1 MHCWLTSVVR
11 SHLRRLRDWGT
22 LLFLSRLQSSH
33 MPYWTPLC
41 SRCALLPVTILCSGL
56 SIRPG
61 FLGNLRRLVSPVG
74 PRLLARVRLAPLV
87 LPRPRSSQP
96 LLLPPASLAR
106 ERRKAGARLPF
117 PLPPEAPAARE
128 VKEREP
134 GRNQPDGVILP
145 MRVGGCLSPHWRRWQ
160 EIEAETWVVTVLR
173 DGYRVLFKDS
183 PPPLAR
189 TPVSFPMYQAGSAR
203 VQALRQE
210 VEAMLAKGA
219 LEIAWDPGPGFYSRL
234 FLVEKATGGWRP
246 VIDLSHLN
254 DFVQLT
260 PFKMKTVA
268 SVLLSVREGDF
279 LASLD
284 LKDAY
289 FQIPVHGSSRK
300 LLRFMSEGT
309 VYQFKAL
316 CFGLSTTPQV
326 FTRVFTAVLAWAH
339 SRGIRLLRYLDN
351 WLVLSS
357 SEKKA
362 KESIRELL
370 SLCRTLGIV
379 INEKKSDLVPSQS
392 AKYLGMTIDTGAGKV
407 FPSLARVEKF
417 LTVAER
423 FCSMQSPPAQL
434 WQVILGHLASLE
446 RLVPHGRL
454 RMHSLQWHLKMHWSP
469 ESDPPSL
476 PVALPEEARRDL
488 SWWMVRDHLLV
499 GVRFGTPAPDLHLY
513 SDASSSGWGAHLL
526 DQNVSGMWSAQEKLL
541 HINLLG
547 MKALFLGLQAFQED
561 VAGHHVTAMCDNS
574 TVVAYVNKQGGT
586 VSRSLCLLTSRLL
599 RWTESFDVHLDARY
613 LPGESNVLADVSQ
626 PSRASCGDR
635 VVSPPSGGEST
646 FSCVGQ
652 SVNRPVCDLHQ
663 CEAAPVLLAC
673 PGSPGRLRGCISPSL
688 GRPGSVRVPSL
699 SSGRSGDRPR
709 PRVVACRDDSGRASL
724 AREGVVRR
732 LAASTDPTTPGST
745 LLGQTASATPLQS
758 VPSWRPRA
766 EPSRVATLQRHYRRS
781 GFSGRAARVL
791 SGVLR
796 ESSSRLYQ
804 SRWKIF
810 CGWCRG
816 RSVAPVNASV
826 PVVVDFL
833 IHLRQDKGLSVSAVK
848 GYCLALNSVL
858 ALKGLDL
865 AASREITTLLRS
877 FARSVNPAELRPAA
891 WDVSLVLQSLT
902 GAPYEP
908 LRTCE
913 ERFLAQKT
921 LFLLALASAKR
932 IGELHALLYLVSH
945 TRDWGEVSFAFV
957 TGFVAKTQDPSSL
970 APRFEGFIV
979 PALPNARKNRN
990 GRLLCPV
997 RAVKVYL
1004 DRTASH
1010 LPRCERL
1017 FVTAGR
1023 SKKEIAKTTVSFWLW
1038 KTISRA
1044 YELSGTALPVPTPWA
1059 RETRGIAP
1067 SVLFR
1072 KNFAVDQVL
1081 KAGTWRR
1088 HTTFTRHYLRDIA
1101 HKSLDTFHLGPVVAA
1116 QSVV

>member
-1 MHCWLTSVVR
+1 M
-11 SHLRRLRDWGT
+11 
-22 LLFLSRLQSSH
+22 
-33 MPYWTPLC
+33 
-41 SRCALLPVTILCSGL
+41 
-56 SIRPG
+56 
-61 FLGNLRRLVSPVG
+61 
-74 PRLLARVRLAPLV
+74 
-87 LPRPRSSQP
+87 
-96 LLLPPASLAR
+96 
-106 ERRKAGARLPF
+106 
-117 PLPPEAPAARE
+117 
-128 VKEREP
+128 
-134 GRNQPDGVILP
+134 
-145 MRVGGCLSPHWRRWQ
+145 
-160 EIEAETWVVTVLR
+160 TVLR
-173 DGYRVLFKDS
+173 DGYRVPFKDS

-189 TPVSFPMYQAGSAR
+189 TPVSFPTYRAGSPRA
-203 VQALRQE
+203 QALRQE

-219 LEIAWDPGPGFYSRL
+219 LEIARDPGPGFYSRL

-260 PFKMKTVA
+260 PFKMETVA

-289 FQIPVHGSSRK
+289 FQIPIHGSSRK

-316 CFGLSTTPQV
+316 CFGLSTAPQV
-326 FTRVFTAVLAWAH
+326 FTRVFEAVSAWAH
-339 SRGIRLLRYLDN
+339 ARGIRLLRYLDD

-379 INEKKSDLVPSQS
+379 IKREEVGSRALAVCEVSRYDHRYRCRQGLPVSSKSREVPYGSGEILYHAISPSSALAGDLGSPGFAGAVGSSRSTSDALIAVASEVP
-392 AKYLGMTIDTGAGKV
+392 V
-407 FPSLARVEKF
+407 VPRVRPSLASGGFAGGSETGPVLVDGEGSPVSGGSIRDTCSGSTPVFGRVF
-417 LTVAER
+417 VGLG
-423 FCSMQSPPAQL
+423 CSPPRSKRVRGVVRPGEVVAHQSSRNEGPLPGSSGLSRRCSRSPCDRDVRQL
-434 WQVILGHLASLE
+434 HGCGVRQQTGRHGVEASMF
-446 RLVPHGRL
+446 VD
-454 RMHSLQWHLKMHWSP
+454 Q
-469 ESDPPSL
+469 PPSEMDRVFRC
-476 PVALPEEARRDL
+476 P
-488 SWWMVRDHLLV
+488 
-499 GVRFGTPAPDLHLY
+499 
-513 SDASSSGWGAHLL
+513 
-526 DQNVSGMWSAQEKLL
+526 
-541 HINLLG
+541 
-547 MKALFLGLQAFQED
+547 
-561 VAGHHVTAMCDNS
+561 
-574 TVVAYVNKQGGT
+574 
-586 VSRSLCLLTSRLL
+586 SRSEVSSR
-599 RWTESFDVHLDARY
+599 RVQR
-613 LPGESNVLADVSQ
+613 PGRCTQ

-646 FSCVGQ
+646 SSCVGQ
-652 SVNRPVCDLHQ
+652 SVDRPVRDLPQ
-663 CEAAPVLLAC
+663 REAAPVLLAC
-673 PGSPGRLRGCISPSL
+673 PGSTGRLRGCVSSSRS
-688 GRPGSVRVPSL
+688 RPTVIAS
-699 SSGRSGDRPR
+699 
-709 PRVVACRDDSGRASL
+709 RDDSGRTSL

-745 LLGQTASATPLQS
+745 LLGQAASAAPLQP
-758 VPSWRPRA
+758 VPSRRPRA
-766 EPSRVATLQRHYRRS
+766 EPSRVATLKRHYRKS

-848 GYCLALNSVL
+848 GYCSALNSVL
-858 ALKGLDL
+858 ALKGRDL
-865 AASREITTLLRS
+865 ASSREITTLLRS
-877 FARSVNPAELRPAA
+877 FARSVNPVELRPPA

-932 IGELHALLYLVSH
+932 IGELHALSYRVSH

-970 APRFEGFIV
+970 APRFEGFSV
-979 PALPNARKNRN
+979 PALTNARKNRN

-1004 DRTASH
+1004 DRTAPH
-1010 LPRCERL
+1010 RPRCERL

-1023 SKKEIAKTTVSFWLW
+1023 SKKEISKTTVSFWLR

-1044 YELSGTALPVPTPWA
+1044 YELSGTALPVPAPRA
-1059 RETRGIAP
+1059 RETRGIAL
-1067 SVLFR
+1067 SILFR

>member
-1 MHCWLTSVVR
+1 M
-11 SHLRRLRDWGT
+11 
-22 LLFLSRLQSSH
+22 
-33 MPYWTPLC
+33 
-41 SRCALLPVTILCSGL
+41 
-56 SIRPG
+56 
-61 FLGNLRRLVSPVG
+61 
-74 PRLLARVRLAPLV
+74 
-87 LPRPRSSQP
+87 
-96 LLLPPASLAR
+96 
-106 ERRKAGARLPF
+106 
-117 PLPPEAPAARE
+117 
-128 VKEREP
+128 
-134 GRNQPDGVILP
+134 
-145 MRVGGCLSPHWRRWQ
+145 
-160 EIEAETWVVTVLR
+160 
-173 DGYRVLFKDS
+173 
-183 PPPLAR
+183 
-189 TPVSFPMYQAGSAR
+189 
-203 VQALRQE
+203 
-210 VEAMLAKGA
+210 
-219 LEIAWDPGPGFYSRL
+219 
-234 FLVEKATGGWRP
+234 
-246 VIDLSHLN
+246 IDLSHLN
-254 DFVQLT
+254 DFVPADAVQDGNSR
-260 PFKMKTVA
+260 FGAVVCQRGGF
-268 SVLLSVREGDF
+268 SSF
-279 LASLD
+279 L
-284 LKDAY
+284 
-289 FQIPVHGSSRK
+289 G
-300 LLRFMSEGT
+300 SEG
-309 VYQFKAL
+309 
-316 CFGLSTTPQV
+316 C
-326 FTRVFTAVLAWAH
+326 
-339 SRGIRLLRYLDN
+339 
-351 WLVLSS
+351 VLSDPDPWIIEEAVEVHVGGDS
-357 SEKKA
+357 LPVQSPVLRSVDCSPGLYQSLRGGVGLGSRSRYPTA
-362 KESIRELL
+362 PLPGRLVGPLL
-370 SLCRTLGIV
+370 LGEEGQGVDQGAPLALSHLGIV

-454 RMHSLQWHLKMHWSP
+454 RMRSLQWHLKSQWSP

-488 SWWMVRDHLLV
+488 SWWMVRDHLFV

-526 DQNVSGMWSAQEKLL
+526 DQNVSGVWSAQEKLL
-541 HINLLG
+541 HINLLE
-547 MKALFLGLQAFQED
+547 MKALFLALQAFQED

-586 VSRSLCLLTSRLL
+586 VSRPLCLLTSRLL
-599 RWTESFDVHLDARY
+599 RWTESFDVHLEARY
-613 LPGESNVLADVSQ
+613 LPGESNVLADVL
-626 PSRASCGDR
+626 SRRGQ
-635 VVSPPSGGEST
+635 VVGTEWSLHPQGGETTS
-646 FSCVGQ
+646 SYVGQ
-652 SVNRPVCDLHQ
+652 SVDRPVRDLPQ
-663 CEAAPVLLAC
+663 REAAPILLAC
-673 PGSPGRLRGCISPSL
+673 PGSTGRLRGCVSSSL
-688 GRPGSVRVPSL
+688 GRPGSLRVPSL
-699 SSGRSGDRPR
+699 CSGRSGDRSR
-709 PRVVACRDDSGRASL
+709 PTVIAGRDDSGRTSL

-732 LAASTDPTTPGST
+732 LAASTDPTTPGSS
-745 LLGQTASATPLQS
+745 LLGQAASAAPLQP
-758 VPSWRPRA
+758 VPSRRPRA
-766 EPSRVATLQRHYRRS
+766 EPSRVAALKRHYRKS

-848 GYCLALNSVL
+848 GYCSALNSVL
-858 ALKGLDL
+858 ALKGRDL

-877 FARSVNPAELRPAA
+877 FARSVNPVELRPPA

-932 IGELHALLYLVSH
+932 IGELHALSYRVSH
-945 TRDWGEVSFAFV
+945 TKDWGEVSFAFV
-957 TGFVAKTQDPSSL
+957 TGFVANTQDPSSL
-970 APRFEGFIV
+970 APRFEGFTV
-979 PALPNARKNRN
+979 PALTNARKNRN

-1004 DRTASH
+1004 DRTAPH
-1010 LPRCERL
+1010 RPRCERL

-1023 SKKEIAKTTVSFWLW
+1023 SKKEISKTTVSFWLR

-1044 YELSGTALPVPTPWA
+1044 YELSGTALPVPAPRA

-1067 SVLFR
+1067 SILFR